1 MSHQEE
7 TEQQARSVAG
17 INWATPPLESQLA
30 DVNLW
35 PGTFI
40 SDYILYTVYIW
51 YIYICIY
58 IYIYI
63 ILHVYM
69 YIISA
74 VVSVFY
80 SVLFEF
86 IENRRIIRCYLT
98 IHYYYINLTLYLN
111 CAIII

>member
-30 DVNLW
+30 DLTLW
-35 PGTFI
+35 PGNFI
-40 SDYILYTVYIW
+40 SPYILYTV
-51 YIYICIY
+51 CILY

-63 ILHVYM
+63 ILHLYM

-80 SVLFEF
+80 SVLFEL
-86 IENRRIIRCYLT
+86 IENRRTIRSNLT
-98 IHYYYINLTLYLN
+98 IHYYYINPTLYLN
-111 CAIII
+111 CTINI